1 MNAGVLIVD
10 KTPGPTS
17 FDVVRD
23 IKRLYRGAKVGH
35 AGSLDPFATGVLVV
49 LLGKATKLSNLLI
62 NADKSYRAKLKLGV
76 STDSM
81 DVTGKVVQEAPV
93 PELTREQVNLVLK
106 SFEGE
111 WHQTPPMYSAKK
123 IDGVRLYTLARKNI
137 EVEREK
143 IAVELHSVELVS
155 MDLPYIEFDVSCSK
169 GTYIRALADEI
180 GKKLG
185 SLAHLTELRRLSCG
199 QFQLSESK
207 TVEGLKEDVEGSYKK
222 AYEFYVRLL
231 SEEAIV
237 HRERS
242 QKAFSRNSYLPL
254 AKRDDKS
261 LR

>member
-10 KTPGPTS
+10 KKAGPTS

-23 IKRLYRGAKVGH
+23 VKRLYPGTKVGH

-49 LLGKATKLSNLLI
+49 LLGKATRLSNLLL
-62 NADKSYRAKLKLGV
+62 NADKSYRARLKLGV

-81 DVTGKVVQEAPV
+81 DVTGNPTQEMPV
-93 PELTREQVNLVLK
+93 PELTEKQVETVLK

-111 WHQTPPMYSAKK
+111 WHQTPPMFSAKK
-123 IDGVRLYTLARKNI
+123 IDGVRLYTLARQNI

-143 IAVELHSVELVS
+143 IAVQLFTMKFIS
-155 MDLPYIEFDVSCSK
+155 MDLPFIEFEVSCSK

-185 SLAHLTELRRLSCG
+185 SVAHLTELRRLSCG

-207 TVEGLKEDVEGSYKK
+207 TVDDLKGDLDDAYRS
-222 AYEFYVRLL
+222 AYEHYVRLL
-231 SEEAIV
+231 SQEALV
-237 HRERS
+237 HRRGLDRS
-242 QKAFSRNSYLPL
+242 GAHSEFAFG
-254 AKRDDKS
+254 KKGC
-261 LR
+261 